1 MNKASIN
8 IRVDKEF
15 KTRLDALSL
24 ARYQSLTALI
34 VVALIEKFPELE
46 VKSETS
52 R

>member
-8 IRVDKEF
+8 IRVDKDF

-34 VVALIEKFPELE
+34 IMALVEKFPELKE
-46 VKSETS
+46 ISND